1 MSAGAI
7 LVVSL
12 LVLMA
17 IGLPVF
23 FCISLSSAVMFM
35 ATGLRSINAIAQKAV
50 TGMDSFVLLAVPL
63 FTLAGYI
70 MESGGLSKRLV
81 EWVEKLFGRVN
92 GAAGAITIVCCAVFA
107 ALTGSGPATVAAI
120 GAVMWPSLMKAGYK
134 QSTAAGMLAA
144 GGALGPIIP
153 PSVAMIVY
161 GSTMGV
167 SIPDMFMGGVIPG
180 IIIAILF
187 CILNHFIAK
196 KEGVKKSDVHYTAKE
211 VLTST
216 VKALPVLFMPV
227 MVLGGI
233 YGGIF
238 TPTEAATICVIYSC
252 LLSIDNIGA
261 GRGHRLRSAPVSYM
275 LSGDGVSTNRP
286 ASCA

>member
-107 ALTGSGPATVAAI
+107 A
-120 GAVMWPSLMKAGYK
+120 
-134 QSTAAGMLAA
+134 
-144 GGALGPIIP
+144 
-153 PSVAMIVY
+153 VY
-161 GSTMGV
+161 SRR
-167 SIPDMFMGGVIPG
+167 PK
-180 IIIAILF
+180 LR
-187 CILNHFIAK
+187 L
-196 KEGVKKSDVHYTAKE
+196 Y
-211 VLTST
+211 
-216 VKALPVLFMPV
+216 VLFTRACCPSR
-227 MVLGGI
+227 I
-233 YGGIF
+233 
-238 TPTEAATICVIYSC
+238 
-252 LLSIDNIGA
+252 
-261 GRGHRLRSAPVSYM
+261 RR
-275 LSGDGVSTNRP
+275 
-286 ASCA
+286 